1 MAQPQASSS
10 KKKHLSKIKLL
21 LIEDNPGDVRLIRE
35 ALKEGDRTE
44 FELECTDLLSKGLER
59 LSKGG
64 IDAVLLDL
72 SLPDSLGV
80 DTFFKVQAQARELP
94 IVILTGLE
102 DETTAMKTVKDGAQD
117 YLFKGRLDGQLL
129 ERSLRYAIERQRM
142 LAEFRMLSLSDELTG
157 LYNRRGFQMLAQQ
170 QMKSIERT
178 KKGMLLFFIDLD
190 DLKVINDHLGHSVGD
205 TALQITANILKKTF
219 RKSDIVG
226 RVGGDEFAV
235 LAIEATKK
243 STKVLNRRLLAHLE
257 AYNKRMDQ
265 KFNLSLSVGV
275 AHCEPRTPC
284 SISELLS
291 YADNLMY
298 EQKKKKKH
306 LKKGKVESIFKNID
320 FSPPRSREIIE
331 STKRM

>member
-1 MAQPQASSS
+1 MEQTQPSSNE
-10 KKKHLSKIKLL
+10 KDNLSKIRLL

-35 ALKEGDRTE
+35 ALKEGSRTE

-72 SLPDSLGV
+72 SLPDSLGA

-94 IVILTGLE
+94 IVVLTGLE

-142 LAEFRMLSLSDELTG
+142 LAEFRLLSLSDELTG
-157 LYNRRGFQMLAQQ
+157 LYNRRGFLMLAQQ

-190 DLKVINDHLGHSVGD
+190 DLKLINDHLGHSAGD
-205 TALQITANILKKTF
+205 TALQIAAKILKKTF

-243 STKVLNRRLLAHLE
+243 STAVLNRRLQAHLE
-257 AYNKRMDQ
+257 SYNNKMGRD
-265 KFNLSLSVGV
+265 FNLSLSVGV
-275 AHCEPRTPC
+275 THCQPSLPC

-291 YADNLMY
+291 DADNLMY
-298 EQKKKKKH
+298 AQKKKKKH
-306 LKKGKVESIFKNID
+306 RKKGKEPSIFKDIE
-320 FSPPRSREIIE
+320 FSPPAHRIISE